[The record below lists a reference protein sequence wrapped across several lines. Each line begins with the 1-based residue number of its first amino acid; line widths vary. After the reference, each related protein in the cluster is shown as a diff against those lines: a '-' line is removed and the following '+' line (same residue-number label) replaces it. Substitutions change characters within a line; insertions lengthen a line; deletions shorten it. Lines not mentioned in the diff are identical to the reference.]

1 MALKTLQLDSIQRSH
16 FRSINQAGFTID
28 QFCQFT
34 PGMEETHVAW
44 ALFKPHM
51 GLSKAG
57 FVGVPPVE
65 VPFLIL
71 ASCLF
76 QFS

>member
-1 MALKTLQLDSIQRSH
+1 
-16 FRSINQAGFTID
+16 
-28 QFCQFT
+28 
-34 PGMEETHVAW
+34 MEETHVAW

-57 FVGVPPVE
+57 FVSLEPVGVQ
-65 VPFLIL
+65 FLVL
-71 ASCLF
+71 ASYLF